1 MLEKFR
7 AQKRAASGASARKG
21 EASGKPA
28 GQGKPLRIMLM
39 IHSYW
44 PENSPPQR
52 RWTTLIR
59 EFRKADW
66 KVEVVTPVAHFPV
79 GKRTLPRNI
88 AGRPLRGQQGPLGES
103 IKRAPYIPHSG
114 NSHIARMVDQLV
126 SAAMSVPAGLMW
138 RRAEV
143 IIVTAPSLPIMV
155 AGYIVAKLRR
165 VPLIVEMRDAWP
177 DLARDARIVKG
188 SVKSLVERVVEAIQL
203 RADMVVSV
211 TEGFA
216 DTLRARGVK
225 NVITVSNGL
234 DLDSVPV
241 FDPPQLEREVFEA
254 LYLGNHGESQRLD
267 VVIRASALV
276 GDSMILHMVG
286 HGTQRPGLME
296 LAAEL
301 NAPVIFHDSLHGKD
315 VLDRY
320 EKADTCIVSL
330 RDDWKSFEAT
340 VPSKTYE
347 VMSIGRHVT
356 AVVRGEAAR
365 IVKEAECGDVV
376 AWKAEAIA
384 ELWRDL
390 AADRSRLRTGTSGRE
405 WVRKNAN
412 YPMLATQY
420 MDAIKGLVRERSAV

>member
-1 MLEKFR
+1 MIR
-7 AQKRAASGASARKG
+7 NIRARKAAKSRATAR
-21 EASGKPA
+21 ECEPS
-28 GQGKPLRIMLM
+28 GKPLRIMLM

-44 PENSPPQR
+44 PESSPPQR

-59 EFRKADW
+59 EFRKSGWD
-66 KVEVVTPVAHFPV
+66 VDVVTPVAHFPV
-79 GKRTLPRNI
+79 GKRTLPTNL
-88 AGRPLRGQQGPLGES
+88 AGRPFRGQNGPLGER
-103 IKRAPYIPHSG
+103 IKRVPYIPHSG
-114 NSHIARMVDQLV
+114 HSHAARLMDQLL

-138 RRAEV
+138 RKADV
-143 IIVTAPSLPIMV
+143 VIVTAPSLPIMI
-155 AGYIVAKLRR
+155 AGYIVAKLRG

-188 SVKSLVERVVEAIQL
+188 SVKSLVERVVEAVQR

-216 DTLRARGVK
+216 ETLRARGVEH
-225 NVITVSNGL
+225 VVTVSNGL

-241 FDPPQLEREVFEA
+241 FEPPALQRDIFEA

-276 GDSMILHMVG
+276 GDSMQLHMVG
-286 HGTQRPGLME
+286 HGTQRPGLMD
-296 LAAEL
+296 LAHEL

-320 EKADTCIVSL
+320 ERADTCIVSL
-330 RDDWKSFEAT
+330 RDDWKSFDAT

-365 IVKEAECGDVV
+365 IVKEADCGNVV
-376 AWKAEAIA
+376 AWNAEAIA
-384 ELWRDL
+384 ELWREL
-390 AADRSRLRTGTSGRE
+390 AADRSRLHAGTTGRD
-405 WVRKNAN
+405 WVRQNAN

-420 MDAIKGLVRERSAV
+420 MDAIAALVHERSAV

>member
-1 MLEKFR
+1 VSEKNP
-7 AQKRAASGASARKG
+7 AKIGA
-21 EASGKPA
+21 PA
-28 GQGKPLRIMLM
+28 EPTGKPLRIMLL

-44 PENSPPQR
+44 PEHSPPQR

-59 EFRKADW
+59 EFRKSNWD
-66 KVEVVTPVAHFPV
+66 VDVVTPVAHFPE
-79 GKRTLPRNI
+79 GRRSLPAST
-88 AGRPLRGQQGPLGES
+88 AGRPFRGQKGLLGER
-103 IKRAPYIPHSG
+103 IKRVPYIPHSG
-114 NSHIARMVDQLV
+114 HSHAARLLDQV
-126 SAAMSVPAGLMW
+126 FSAAMSIPAGLMW
-138 RRAEV
+138 RKADV
-143 IIVTAPSLPIMV
+143 VVVTAPSLPIMV
-155 AGYIVAKLRR
+155 AGFVVAKLRR

-188 SVKSLVERVVEAIQL
+188 SVKSVVERVVEAIQM

-216 DTLRARGVK
+216 ETLRARGVK

-241 FDPPQLEREVFEA
+241 FDPPALERETFEA

-267 VVIRASALV
+267 AVIRASALV
-276 GDSMILHMVG
+276 GDSMHLHMVG
-286 HGTQRPGLME
+286 HGTQRPGLVE
-296 LAAEL
+296 LAQEL
-301 NAPVIFHDSLHGKD
+301 NAPVTFHPSLHGQE

-320 EKADTCIVSL
+320 KHADTCIVSL

-365 IVKEAECGDVV
+365 IVKDSDCGDVV
-376 AWKAEAIA
+376 AWKPEAIA
-384 ELWRDL
+384 ELWREL
-390 AADRSRLRTGTSGRE
+390 AADRARLHAGTSGRD
-405 WVRKNAN
+405 WVREHAN
-412 YPMLATQY
+412 YPLLAEKY
-420 MDAIKGLVRERSAV
+420 MAAITALVREKSAV

>member
-1 MLEKFR
+1 MLEKFIPWKNSSTP
-7 AQKRAASGASARKG
+7 APPGESSA
-21 EASGKPA
+21 
-28 GQGKPLRIMLM
+28 KPLRIMLM

-59 EFRKADW
+59 EFRNTGWD
-66 KVEVVTPVAHFPV
+66 VDVLTPVAHFPV
-79 GKRTLPRNI
+79 GKRTLPASE
-88 AGRPLRGQQGPLGES
+88 AGRPFRGQAGLMGER
-103 IKRAPYIPHSG
+103 IKRVPYIPHSG
-114 NSHIARMVDQLV
+114 HSHLARLMDQLV

-138 RRAEV
+138 RKADV
-143 IIVTAPSLPIMV
+143 IVVTAPSLPILV

-188 SVKSLVERVVEAIQL
+188 SVKSVVERVVEAIQL
-203 RADMVVSV
+203 RADMVVAV

-216 DTLRARGVK
+216 QTLRDRGVK

-234 DLDSVPV
+234 DLESVPV
-241 FDPPQLEREVFEA
+241 FEAPAAQRDVFEA

-267 VVIRASALV
+267 VVVRASALV
-276 GDSMILHMVG
+276 GNSMHLHLVG
-286 HGTQRPGLME
+286 HGSQRPGLME
-296 LAAEL
+296 LAEQL
-301 NAPVIFHDSLHGKD
+301 NAPVTFHDSLHGKD

-320 EKADTCIVSL
+320 EQADTCIVSL

-365 IVKEAECGDVV
+365 IVKEAACGDVV
-376 AWKAEAIA
+376 AWNAEAVA
-384 ELWRDL
+384 QLWRDL
-390 AADRSRLRTGTSGRE
+390 AADRTRLRAGTSGRD
-405 WVRKNAN
+405 WVREHAN
-412 YPMLATQY
+412 YPMLAQKY
-420 MDAIKGLVRERSAV
+420 MDQISALVREKRAV